1 MQMKKTCSF
10 LFAPAA
16 VMIIMLSV
24 FFVSKMFPFG
34 YNTLSWCDMNQQ
46 VIPFLMDFKDI
57 LSGKAN
63 MFLNMQNAG
72 GMSFWGVF
80 LFFISSPFSFLVA
93 FVSKADLY
101 FFMNIL
107 VMLKMMACAFTASV
121 FFHDQFKKLTL
132 LQNTAISVMYA
143 FCGYTMFYYQNHV
156 WLDVMCLFPILL
168 IGLVRLAEDGKIL
181 LYVLSFSAILT
192 VNFYLSYMVS
202 IFLVLSAGLYVGLVL
217 KKGSRRKSILLL
229 GISTLITA
237 LITAVVWLPSLM
249 QYMAS
254 ARTGNLLS
262 GLRVGGLISRLD
274 TTFAVIICSGAIF
287 AALIFYLLFAK
298 KLSSKVAFAF
308 FMLLLTMVPV
318 FIEPINKMW
327 QTGNYQAFPVRYG
340 YITIF
345 FGLILFAA
353 VVSGINEKNRLTT
366 SRPFSAFGG
375 MLAVSAVFLAECLI
389 LYKNYDVITIY
400 TETLWGSSA
409 SFRFLLL
416 FSLTAGLAYLVLL
429 LLYQFRQLSKAAF
442 SVLLCLLVLL
452 ECTFNSSVYVAS
464 AANNAGHEAFVID
477 LSDRIQDD
485 AFYRV
490 KTEEK
495 YFDVNLMG
503 SLGYNTL
510 SHYTSLTDEKFMYTM
525 KKLGYSSYWME
536 VNSNGGTKLTDAVL
550 GNQYTILRRGTA
562 ANTNNNIYRNQ
573 KYEIKKNS
581 PSLPI
586 GFVVHSN
593 QIKAF
598 SSLPD
603 TNRLNMQQS
612 VFESLFN
619 TKEKLFTQYEPAFC
633 NNVIYTSGDRYTL
646 TFQDNS
652 VDGSVIYQIPVK
664 ETETL
669 YFDCFDRLSNNLIEP
684 INSSFNVLVNG
695 MTIQDDYPNQSNNG
709 ILNLGTF
716 RNQTVEVEIQVL
728 KEVKVKSFGVAGLRD
743 NVLQKAVSSATAAK
757 LKQSGNKIIG
767 TAEAA
772 DEQSYLFLPITDD
785 RGYTATVNG
794 KKIAIDGVLDSMMAI
809 KLEKGKNEISVAYVP
824 SGFKTGICLSA
835 VGIVALLCFLI
846 LQKRG
851 LYRKIQ
857 FLEIPATVLFDL
869 LFLCIFIAVYIFP
882 VVIFYLK

>member
-1 MQMKKTCSF
+1 MKKTGSF
-10 LFAPAA
+10 LFAPVA
-16 VMIIMLSV
+16 VMLIMLSV

-80 LFFISSPFSFLVA
+80 LFFISSPFSFLVV
-93 FVSKADLY
+93 FVDKADLY
-101 FFMNIL
+101 LFVNVL
-107 VMLKMMACAFTASV
+107 VMLKMMASAFTASI
-121 FFHDQFKKLTL
+121 FFHDQFKKLGL

-156 WLDVMCLFPILL
+156 WLDVMYLFPILL
-168 IGLVRLAEDGKIL
+168 IGLIRLAEDGKIL

-202 IFLVLSAGLYVGLVL
+202 IFLMLSAGLYVVLVA
-217 KKGSRRKSILLL
+217 KKGSRRKTVLLL

-237 LITAVVWLPSLM
+237 LITTVVWLPSLM

-254 ARTGNLLS
+254 ARTGNLLAS
-262 GLRVGGLISRLD
+262 LRVGGLISRLD
-274 TTFAVIICSGAIF
+274 TTFAVIICSGSIF
-287 AALIFYLLFAK
+287 AALIFYLLFAR
-298 KLSSKVAFAF
+298 KLSSKVTFVF
-308 FMLLLTMVPV
+308 LILILTIIPV

-340 YITIF
+340 YITVL
-345 FGLILFAA
+345 FGLILFGA
-353 VVSGINEKNRLTT
+353 VVSGINEENRLA
-366 SRPFSAFGG
+366 SSSALSAFGG

-389 LYKNYDVITIY
+389 LYKDYDVITIY
-400 TETLWGSSA
+400 TETLWGNSA

-442 SVLLCLLVLL
+442 SVLLCFLVLL
-452 ECTFNSSVYVAS
+452 ECTFNSGVYVAS
-464 AANNAGHEAFVID
+464 AANNARNEAAVVD

-536 VNSNGGTKLTDAVL
+536 VNSNGGTKLTDAIL
-550 GNQYTILRRGTA
+550 GNQYTILRKGTA
-562 ANTNNNIYRNQ
+562 ANTKNNIYRNQ

-581 PSLPI
+581 PTLPI
-586 GFVVHSN
+586 GFVVHSD

-603 TNRLNMQQS
+603 TTRLNTQQS

-619 TKEKLFTQYEPAFC
+619 TKDKLFTQYEPAFC
-633 NNVIYTSGDRYTL
+633 NNVTYTSGDRYSL

-652 VDGSVIYQIPVK
+652 ADGSVIYQIPVK

-695 MTIQDDYPNQSNNG
+695 MTVQDDYPNQSNNG

-728 KEVKVKSFGVAGLRD
+728 KEVNVKSFGVAGLRD
-743 NVLQKAVSSATAAK
+743 DVLQKAVNSATAAQ

-767 TAEAA
+767 TADAT
-772 DEQSYLFLPITDD
+772 DNQSYLFLPITGD

-794 KKIAIDGVLDSMMAI
+794 KKVAIDGVLDSMMAV

-824 SGFKTGICLSA
+824 SGFTAGSCLSI
-835 VGIVALLCFLI
+835 VGIAALLCFLI
-846 LQKRG
+846 FQKKG

-857 FLEIPATVLFDL
+857 FLEIPATVLFAL
-869 LFLCIFIAVYIFP
+869 LFLGVFIAVYIFP
-882 VVIFYLK
+882 VLIFYLK

>member
-1 MQMKKTCSF
+1 MKKTCSF

-16 VMIIMLSV
+16 VMLIMLSV

-93 FVSKADLY
+93 FVNKADLY
-101 FFMNIL
+101 LFMNIL
-107 VMLKMMACAFTASV
+107 VMLKMMACAFTASI

-132 LQNTAISVMYA
+132 LQNITISVMYA

-156 WLDVMCLFPILL
+156 WLDVMYLFPILL

-181 LYVLSFSAILT
+181 LYVLTFSAILT

-202 IFLVLSAGLYVGLVL
+202 IFLVLSAGLYVGLVS
-217 KKGSRRKSILLL
+217 KKGSRRKNILLL

-249 QYMAS
+249 QYTAS
-254 ARTGNLLS
+254 ARTGNLIA

-287 AALIFYLLFAK
+287 AALIFYLLFAR
-298 KLSSKVAFAF
+298 KLSSKVTFVF
-308 FMLLLTMVPV
+308 LIFILTIIPV

-353 VVSGINEKNRLTT
+353 VVSGINEENRLA
-366 SRPFSAFGG
+366 SSSALSAFGG

-389 LYKNYDVITIY
+389 LYKDYDVITIY
-400 TETLWGSSA
+400 TETLWGNSA

-429 LLYQFRQLSKAAF
+429 LLYRFRQLSKAAF
-442 SVLLCLLVLL
+442 SVLLCFLVLL
-452 ECTFNSSVYVAS
+452 ECTFNSSVYVAT
-464 AANNAGHEAFVID
+464 AANNARNEASVVD
-477 LSDRIQDD
+477 LSDRVQDD

-490 KTEEK
+490 KSEEK

-536 VNSNGGTKLTDAVL
+536 VNSNGGTKLTDAIL

-562 ANTNNNIYRNQ
+562 ANTKNNIYRNQ

-586 GFVVHSN
+586 GFVVHSD

-598 SSLPD
+598 SSLPN
-603 TNRLNMQQS
+603 TTRLNTQQS
-612 VFESLFN
+612 VFESLFH

-633 NNVIYTSGDRYTL
+633 NNVTYTSGDRYSL

-652 VDGSVIYQIPVK
+652 ADGSVIYQIPVK

-695 MTIQDDYPNQSNNG
+695 MTVQNDYPNQSNNG

-728 KEVKVKSFGVAGLRD
+728 KEVNVKSFGVAGLRD

-772 DEQSYLFLPITDD
+772 DDQSYLFLPITDD

-794 KKIAIDGVLDSMMAI
+794 KKVAIDGVLDSMMAV
-809 KLEKGKNEISVAYVP
+809 KLENGKNEISVAYVP
-824 SGFKTGICLSA
+824 SGFTAGSCLSI
-835 VGIVALLCFLI
+835 VGIAALFCFLI
-846 LQKRG
+846 FQKKG

-857 FLEIPATVLFDL
+857 FLEVPATVLFVL
-869 LFLCIFIAVYIFP
+869 LFLGVFIAVYIFP
-882 VVIFYLK
+882 VAIFYLK

>member
-1 MQMKKTCSF
+1 MQMKKTGSF
-10 LFAPAA
+10 LFAPVA
-16 VMIIMLSV
+16 VMLIMLSV

-80 LFFISSPFSFLVA
+80 LFFISSPFSFLVV
-93 FVSKADLY
+93 FVDKADLY
-101 FFMNIL
+101 LFVNVL
-107 VMLKMMACAFTASV
+107 VMLKMMASAFTASI
-121 FFHDQFKKLTL
+121 FFHDQFKKLGL

-156 WLDVMCLFPILL
+156 WLDVMYLFPILL
-168 IGLVRLAEDGKIL
+168 IGLIRLAEDGKIL

-202 IFLVLSAGLYVGLVL
+202 IFLMLSAGLYVVLVA
-217 KKGSRRKSILLL
+217 KKGSRRKTVLLL

-237 LITAVVWLPSLM
+237 LITTVVWLPSLM

-254 ARTGNLLS
+254 ARTGNLLAS
-262 GLRVGGLISRLD
+262 LRVGGLISRLD
-274 TTFAVIICSGAIF
+274 TTFAVIICSGSIF
-287 AALIFYLLFAK
+287 AALIFYLLFAR
-298 KLSSKVAFAF
+298 KLSSKVTFVF
-308 FMLLLTMVPV
+308 LILILTIIPV

-340 YITIF
+340 YITVL
-345 FGLILFAA
+345 FGLILFGA
-353 VVSGINEKNRLTT
+353 VVSGINEENRLA
-366 SRPFSAFGG
+366 SSSALSAFGG

-389 LYKNYDVITIY
+389 LYKDYDVITIY
-400 TETLWGSSA
+400 TETLWGNSA

-442 SVLLCLLVLL
+442 SVLLCFLVLL
-452 ECTFNSSVYVAS
+452 ECTFNARNE
-464 AANNAGHEAFVID
+464 AAVVD

-536 VNSNGGTKLTDAVL
+536 VNSNGGTKLTDAIL
-550 GNQYTILRRGTA
+550 GNQYTILRKGTA
-562 ANTNNNIYRNQ
+562 ANTKNNIYRNQ

-581 PSLPI
+581 PTLPI
-586 GFVVHSN
+586 GFVVHSD

-603 TNRLNMQQS
+603 TTRLNTQQS

-619 TKEKLFTQYEPAFC
+619 TKDKLFTQYEPAFC
-633 NNVIYTSGDRYTL
+633 NNVTYTSGDRYSL

-652 VDGSVIYQIPVK
+652 ADGSVIYQIPVK

-695 MTIQDDYPNQSNNG
+695 MTVQDDYPNQSNNG

-728 KEVKVKSFGVAGLRD
+728 KEVNVKSFGVAGLRD
-743 NVLQKAVSSATAAK
+743 DVLQKAVNSATAAQ

-767 TAEAA
+767 TADAT
-772 DEQSYLFLPITDD
+772 DNQSYLFLPITGD

-794 KKIAIDGVLDSMMAI
+794 KKVAIDGVLDSMMAV

-824 SGFKTGICLSA
+824 SGFTAGSCLSI
-835 VGIVALLCFLI
+835 VGIAALLCFLI
-846 LQKRG
+846 FQKKG

-857 FLEIPATVLFDL
+857 FLEIPATVLFAL
-869 LFLCIFIAVYIFP
+869 LFLGVFIAVYIFP
-882 VVIFYLK
+882 VLIFYLK

>member
-1 MQMKKTCSF
+1 MKKTCSF

-16 VMIIMLSV
+16 VMLIMLSV

-93 FVSKADLY
+93 FVNKADLY
-101 FFMNIL
+101 LFMNIL
-107 VMLKMMACAFTASV
+107 VMLKMMACAFTASI

-132 LQNTAISVMYA
+132 LQNITISVMYA

-156 WLDVMCLFPILL
+156 WLDVMYLFPILL

-181 LYVLSFSAILT
+181 LYVLTFSAILT

-202 IFLVLSAGLYVGLVL
+202 IFLVLSAGLYVGLIS
-217 KKGSRRKSILLL
+217 KKRSRRKNILLL

-237 LITAVVWLPSLM
+237 LITAVVWLPSLI
-249 QYMAS
+249 QYTAS
-254 ARTGNLLS
+254 ARTGNLIA

-287 AALIFYLLFAK
+287 AALIFYLLFAR
-298 KLSSKVAFAF
+298 KLSSKVTFVF
-308 FMLLLTMVPV
+308 LIFILTIIPV

-353 VVSGINEKNRLTT
+353 VVSGINEENRLA
-366 SRPFSAFGG
+366 SSSALSAFGG

-389 LYKNYDVITIY
+389 LYKDYDVITIY
-400 TETLWGSSA
+400 TETLWGNSA

-429 LLYQFRQLSKAAF
+429 LLYRFRQLSKAAF
-442 SVLLCLLVLL
+442 SVLLCFLVLL

-464 AANNAGHEAFVID
+464 AANNARNEASVVD
-477 LSDRIQDD
+477 LSDRVQDD

-490 KTEEK
+490 KSEEK

-536 VNSNGGTKLTDAVL
+536 VNSNGGTKLTDAIL
-550 GNQYTILRRGTA
+550 GNEYTILRRGTA
-562 ANTNNNIYRNQ
+562 ANTKNNIYRNQ

-586 GFVVHSN
+586 GFVVHSD

-598 SSLPD
+598 SSLPN
-603 TNRLNMQQS
+603 TTRLNTQQS
-612 VFESLFN
+612 VFESLFH

-633 NNVIYTSGDRYTL
+633 NNVTYTSGDRYSL

-652 VDGSVIYQIPVK
+652 ADGSVIYQIPVK

-669 YFDCFDRLSNNLIEP
+669 YFDCFDRLSNNLIES

-695 MTIQDDYPNQSNNG
+695 MTVQNDYPNQSNNG

-728 KEVKVKSFGVAGLRD
+728 KEVNVKSFGVAGLRD

-772 DEQSYLFLPITDD
+772 DDQSYLFLPITDD

-794 KKIAIDGVLDSMMAI
+794 KKVAIDGVLDSMMAV

-824 SGFKTGICLSA
+824 SGFTAGSCLSI
-835 VGIVALLCFLI
+835 VGIAALLCFLI
-846 LQKRG
+846 FQKKG

-857 FLEIPATVLFDL
+857 FLEVPATVLFVL
-869 LFLCIFIAVYIFP
+869 LFLGVFIAVYIFP
-882 VVIFYLK
+882 VAIFYLK